1 MTNFA
6 RSSLALVLRA
16 VFGGAKSC
24 ALVKLFMIC
33 PPVGSR
39 QSTMAKFLPLD
50 RGYLMAIK
58 PSKLGT
64 QSWNWGPKLRSDS
77 DCSRPTSTGGPRGAT
92 PGPDFEKEKE
102 KSAKRL
108 WFLSFPFLI
117 SLSPDS
123 VVFRMARVC
132 FSQCS
137 KHRDYCIAQ
146 EFGGMRA
153 CIAYERLNELQRRRL
168 LRRTC
173 AHNPVPLL
181 IGEHREVLHRLHI
194 SPTGQRFRR
203 AWDVD
208 VPPSA
213 LSAALEGLTI
223 ACQLARV
230 FDCSRRAPCKGHGH
244 N

>member
-1 MTNFA
+1 VGGRIGRIVEGCAAYRCAVTAARSRALTMTNFA

-92 PGPDFEKEKE
+92 PGPDFEKGKE

-108 WFLSFPFLI
+108 FVSFFSFLNLTLTRFSRVPHGKGML
-117 SLSPDS
+117 LAVLETPRLPHCPGVRWD
-123 VVFRMARVC
+123 ARVH
-132 FSQCS
+132 SV
-137 KHRDYCIAQ
+137 
-146 EFGGMRA
+146 
-153 CIAYERLNELQRRRL
+153 
-168 LRRTC
+168 RT
-173 AHNPVPLL
+173 
-181 IGEHREVLHRLHI
+181 IE
-194 SPTGQRFRR
+194 
-203 AWDVD
+203 
-208 VPPSA
+208 
-213 LSAALEGLTI
+213 
-223 ACQLARV
+223 
-230 FDCSRRAPCKGHGH
+230 
-244 N
+244 

>member
-77 DCSRPTSTGGPRGAT
+77 DCSRPPFDRRPPGGHPRT
-92 PGPDFEKEKE
+92 
-102 KSAKRL
+102 
-108 WFLSFPFLI
+108 
-117 SLSPDS
+117 
-123 VVFRMARVC
+123 
-132 FSQCS
+132 
-137 KHRDYCIAQ
+137 
-146 EFGGMRA
+146 
-153 CIAYERLNELQRRRL
+153 
-168 LRRTC
+168 
-173 AHNPVPLL
+173 
-181 IGEHREVLHRLHI
+181 
-194 SPTGQRFRR
+194 RFRKR
-203 AWDVD
+203 KIRKKTFV
-208 VPPSA
+208 SFF
-213 LSAALEGLTI
+213 S
-223 ACQLARV
+223 
-230 FDCSRRAPCKGHGH
+230 
-244 N
+244 